1 MVLDLL
7 KESFG
12 QEGLGPHN
20 KSLELISQVIGDV
33 GATVDIGSEYRQYGS
48 ESISI
53 RLTGASGTNYRIS
66 VHFKQRVAR
75 LMARRFSEMDFEDP
89 VRAGAFMHPFRKMME
104 FDIHWY
110 DFRDGDWVSICIHDR
125 HDTPVECWP
134 GDNIAT
140 TIQLLN
146 DDIRSAMLPE
156 MSTLRR
162 ELRSSYPVSWAAG
175 QAPPEVQFS
184 DVAKSVFWLG
194 ILDDASSI
202 DEFNETREA
211 WLGMARGVE

>member
-1 MVLDLL
+1 MSGELL
-7 KESFG
+7 VESFW
-12 QEGLGPHN
+12 QDGLEPHN

-33 GATVDIGSEYRQYGS
+33 GATVDLGSEYRQYGS

-53 RLTGASGTNYRIS
+53 RLTGGSGTNYRIS
-66 VHFKQRVAR
+66 VQFKRRIAS
-75 LMARRFSEMDFEDP
+75 LMTRRFAEMDFETP
-89 VRAGAFMHPFRKMME
+89 SQAGDFMHPFRKMME

-125 HDTPVECWP
+125 HDAPVECWP

-175 QAPPEVQFS
+175 QSPPEVKFS
-184 DVAKSVFWLG
+184 DVAKTVFWLRV
-194 ILDDASSI
+194 LDDASSI
-202 DEFNETREA
+202 AEFAEIREGIAQGDE
-211 WLGMARGVE
+211 

>member
-1 MVLDLL
+1 MSGELL
-7 KESFG
+7 VESFW
-12 QEGLGPHN
+12 QDGLEPHN

-53 RLTGASGTNYRIS
+53 RLTGGSGTNYRIS
-66 VHFKQRVAR
+66 VQFKRRIAS
-75 LMARRFSEMDFEDP
+75 LMTRRFAEMDFEDP
-89 VRAGAFMHPFRKMME
+89 SQAGNFMHPFRKMME

-125 HDTPVECWP
+125 HDAPVECWP

-175 QAPPEVQFS
+175 QSSPEVKFS
-184 DVAKSVFWLG
+184 DVAKTVFWLRN
-194 ILDDASSI
+194 LDDASSI
-202 DEFNETREA
+202 AEFAEIREWMAQGDE
-211 WLGMARGVE
+211 